1 MTVTK
6 RAAVYLRISLDRS
19 GEEAAVERQLED
31 CQAIIAQRGWTQAGD
46 PYVDNS
52 VSASKRNVRRPEY
65 DRMVSDYEAGAFDAI
80 VCYDLDRLTRQPRQL
95 EDWIDAAEDRGLVIV
110 TANGEADLS
119 TDGGRM
125 FARVKAAV
133 ARSEIERKGARHRR
147 ANQQRTE
154 AGRPHGGRRRYGY
167 ELDGMT
173 PREDEAVIVRRC
185 FEEIASGASL
195 RSVVAGLLRDNVPP
209 GTGKGWGGSRVRYM
223 LLNPTYGG
231 FVHSG
236 GVAVPSDQ
244 VRALVDPALA
254 EEVRAILTDE
264 SRRVSPGPGRRHL
277 CSGLLACGVE
287 GCTNVLN
294 VHSGYYVCQVR
305 TLTRSGGRFLDDKP
319 HVGVKVDLADRYI
332 REQIALALLTVP
344 SARLSG
350 DDTPAAAPL
359 VARLVRIER
368 AVASTMAD
376 RDDDLISPQAA
387 RTRLLSLRDERREVE
402 AALDAARAARTS
414 SASLAT
420 LAQEL
425 LPGTDSIPA
434 ADFWPIRDEVVARL
448 AAEPIDRQR
457 DALRQLLAVTVAP
470 GVGTRRIHVWHLVAD
485 HLNPSAPVESPAEG
499 ESRGPQG
506 GTRRAPRANAGRKA
520 A

>member
-1 MTVTK
+1 MTK

-31 CQAIIAQRGWTQAGD
+31 CQAIIAQRGWAQAGE

-52 VSASKRNVRRPEY
+52 VSASKRDVRRPEY
-65 DRMVSDYEAGAFDAI
+65 DRMVTDYEAGAFEAI

-95 EDWIDAAEDRGLVIV
+95 EDWIDAAEERGLVIV

-167 ELDGMT
+167 ELDGVT
-173 PREDEAVIVRRC
+173 PREDEAAIVRRC
-185 FEEIASGASL
+185 FAEVAGGASL
-195 RSVVAGLLRDNVPP
+195 RSVVAGLLRDEVPP

-236 GVAVPSDQ
+236 GVAVPSDR
-244 VRALVDPALA
+244 VTALVDPALA
-254 EEVRAILTDE
+254 EEVRAILLDE
-264 SRRVSPGPGRRHL
+264 GRRSSPGPGRRHL
-277 CSGLLACGVE
+277 CSGLLQCGVD
-287 GCTNVLN
+287 GCPNVLN

-305 TLTRSGGRFLDDKP
+305 TLTRSAGRFLDDKP
-319 HVGVKVDLADRYI
+319 HVGVKVDLADRFI
-332 REQIALALLTVP
+332 REHMALALLTVP
-344 SARLSG
+344 SAQLAG
-350 DDTPAAAPL
+350 EDTPAAAPL
-359 VARLVRIER
+359 IARLDRIER
-368 AVASTMAD
+368 AVAATMAD
-376 RDDDLISPQAA
+376 RDDELVSPQAA
-387 RTRLLSLRDERREVE
+387 RARLLALRDERREVE
-402 AALDAARAARTS
+402 ALLDAARAARTS
-414 SASLAT
+414 SASLAA
-420 LAQEL
+420 LAHDL
-425 LPGTDSIPA
+425 LVSA
-434 ADFWPIRDEVVARL
+434 ADAPDVADPQSDFWAVRDTVVDRL

-457 DALRQLLAVTVAP
+457 DALRQLLAVTVMP
-470 GVGTRRIHVWHLVAD
+470 GTGTQRVHVWHLVAE
-485 HLNPSAPVESPAEG
+485 HLNTDAPALREG
-499 ESRGPQG
+499 ESTGPQG
-506 GTRRAPRANAGRKA
+506 GERRVPRRERTE
-520 A
+520 